1 MNKQEGGS
9 SLEEIGEDSSP
20 KNAWENEEDESR
32 SLEAS
37 FYYEFEL
44 EEVKVE
50 SDGDEPGQIML
61 SIRDITHIVVCQ
73 KKISDKVY

>member
-1 MNKQEGGS
+1 
-9 SLEEIGEDSSP
+9 
-20 KNAWENEEDESR
+20 
-32 SLEAS
+32 LEAS